1 MRQIAIA
8 VIGTSGSG
16 KSTFI
21 QHALDLKK
29 SPNSRNS
36 TKKVSLEGVISI
48 LRILEIDT
56 DEVEIAPDG
65 ALRWPLV
72 DANGSTRKIDGAV
85 VVYSIIDVGSTK
97 PLPELLLGPI
107 LWGQSNRPP
116 TLSDINRSDAL
127 FTMKAQDFNAQ
138 HSHIWSDSPCSP
150 ADADQGTSSITMGDA
165 GTDPQMSSSRCFH
178 GARAIEN
185 GSGTNKY
192 MDVPARKTVE
202 KQSTFHGCL
211 PSTSTGSAEL
221 ESPMVLTVP
230 DANDGDDDNWQHA
243 ASRHSLGAQADAPA
257 DAQPKT
263 VTLQQPAP
271 ADQGN
276 GVNFEGLVDR
286 LLSRPTSR
294 ADTSFVSI
302 FLCLYRKFAA
312 PSALLAA
319 IISRIESVDLRRSQN
334 TIRLTTQLRYLGV
347 MVTWLYGYPGD
358 FAHPSTLLKMSNFV
372 SALASQRQ
380 FSMAV
385 KEISSRLDDVS
396 EDDDTYWAFSDTSRC
411 RSPLTD
417 GLLTTSSIRGV
428 SPTTSA
434 QTPIE
439 GEGID
444 DWGNDQEV
452 RATKRGS
459 AAPSTTSTSS
469 RSNVSFQPSL
479 KPMESTQAQVR
490 LPKPSFQPTLS
501 KIHWH
506 LFMELSNEDLAR
518 ELTRIDWA
526 LFSSI
531 RPRDLLRHVS
541 LCEEDKTKCKDLQNV
556 RRMIDQFNHTAFWIA
571 NIILLRDKPKHRAK
585 ALEKF
590 MAIAWKLRQLNNYNS
605 LGAVVA
611 GINGTAVHRLSQT
624 RELIPYD
631 VQKQF
636 MRLEILMGTQKSHF
650 PYRLAWSNTSTERIP
665 FLPLHCRD
673 LASAEE
679 GNPTF
684 LGGNHN
690 RINWKKFEILG
701 DVILSIQR
709 SQSIP
714 YTSIMRNESVQRLI
728 QDVKFTKDED
738 ELYERSIQLE
748 QLGSEETT
756 RKRFAW
762 F

>member
-1 MRQIAIA
+1 MVRSFHNPFGNHFHCRPFWEETRGVLI
-8 VIGTSGSG
+8 
-16 KSTFI
+16 
-21 QHALDLKK
+21 L
-29 SPNSRNS
+29 
-36 TKKVSLEGVISI
+36 SLV
-48 LRILEIDT
+48 
-56 DEVEIAPDG
+56 
-65 ALRWPLV
+65 
-72 DANGSTRKIDGAV
+72 
-85 VVYSIIDVGSTK
+85 
-97 PLPELLLGPI
+97 GPI

-116 TLSDINRSDAL
+116 ALSDINRSDAL

-138 HSHIWSDSPCSP
+138 HSRNWSDSPCSP
-150 ADADQGTSSITMGDA
+150 ADAGQSTSSTTMGDA

-178 GARAIEN
+178 GARAIGN
-185 GSGTNKY
+185 GSGTNIY
-192 MDVPARKTVE
+192 MDVPARGTVE
-202 KQSTFHGCL
+202 IQSTFHGCL
-211 PSTSTGSAEL
+211 PSTSTGSAKL
-221 ESPMVLTVP
+221 ESPMLLTVP

-243 ASRHSLGAQADAPA
+243 ASRQSLGAQADAPA

-312 PSALLAA
+312 PSALLAG

-358 FAHPSTLLKMSNFV
+358 FAHPSTLSKMSNFV

-385 KEISSRLDDVS
+385 KEISSRLDDVL

-417 GLLTTSSIRGV
+417 GLSTTSAIRGV

-452 RATKRGS
+452 HATKRGS
-459 AAPSTTSTSS
+459 AAPSTTSTSG
-469 RSNVSFQPSL
+469 RSNVSFQASL

-506 LFMELSNEDLAR
+506 LFMEHSNEDLAR

-541 LCEEDKTKCKDLQNV
+541 LCEEDKSKCKDLENV
-556 RRMIDQFNHTAFWIA
+556 RRMIDQFNNTAFWIA

-590 MAIAWKLRQLNNYNS
+590 MAIAW
-605 LGAVVA
+605 V
-611 GINGTAVHRLSQT
+611 
-624 RELIPYD
+624 REA
-631 VQKQF
+631 F
-636 MRLEILMGTQKSHF
+636 
-650 PYRLAWSNTSTERIP
+650 
-665 FLPLHCRD
+665 
-673 LASAEE
+673 
-679 GNPTF
+679 
-684 LGGNHN
+684 
-690 RINWKKFEILG
+690 
-701 DVILSIQR
+701 
-709 SQSIP
+709 
-714 YTSIMRNESVQRLI
+714 
-728 QDVKFTKDED
+728 
-738 ELYERSIQLE
+738 
-748 QLGSEETT
+748 
-756 RKRFAW
+756 
-762 F
+762 

>member
-56 DEVEIAPDG
+56 DEVEITPDG
-65 ALRWPLV
+65 ALRWPLI

-116 TLSDINRSDAL
+116 ALSDINRSDAL

-138 HSHIWSDSPCSP
+138 HSRIWSDAPCSP
-150 ADADQGTSSITMGDA
+150 ADADQTTSSTTMGDA
-165 GTDPQMSSSRCFH
+165 ATDPQMSSSRCFH
-178 GARAIEN
+178 GAKAIGN
-185 GSGTNKY
+185 VSGTNKY
-192 MDVPARKTVE
+192 TDVSARGRVE
-202 KQSTFHGCL
+202 IQSTFHGCL
-211 PSTSTGSAEL
+211 PSTSAGSTEL

-243 ASRHSLGAQADAPA
+243 ASRQSLGAQADAPA
-257 DAQPKT
+257 DAKPKT
-263 VTLQQPAP
+263 ATLQQPAP

-319 IISRIESVDLRRSQN
+319 IISRIESVNLRRSRN

-358 FAHPSTLLKMSNFV
+358 FAHPSTLLRMSYFV

-396 EDDDTYWAFSDTSRC
+396 KDDDTYWAFSDTSRC
-411 RSPLTD
+411 TSPLTD

-439 GEGID
+439 GESID

-469 RSNVSFQPSL
+469 RSNLSFQASL

-506 LFMELSNEDLAR
+506 LFMELSNGDLAR

-541 LCEEDKTKCKDLQNV
+541 LCEEDKMKCKDLQN
-556 RRMIDQFNHTAFWIA
+556 
-571 NIILLRDKPKHRAK
+571 
-585 ALEKF
+585 
-590 MAIAWKLRQLNNYNS
+590 KLRQLNNYNS

-684 LGGNHN
+684 VGGNHN

-738 ELYERSIQLE
+738 
-748 QLGSEETT
+748 
-756 RKRFAW
+756 
-762 F
+762 